1 MPRLPA
7 NRSGVRYVTERGD
20 AVCELPIV
28 ALLRAFDRE
37 CGIEDHG
44 MTYLE
49 TKNGVVQCRVG
60 SFVSS
65 NIRAQGGKR

>member
-1 MPRLPA
+1 MG
-7 NRSGVRYVTERGD
+7 SITEQ
-20 AVCELPIV
+20 
-28 ALLRAFDRE
+28 LRQFDLE

-60 SFVSS
+60 SFVSR
-65 NIRAQGGKR
+65 NIRAQGSR